1 MESNTTKSDKRIP
14 IAIVGLEKAGK
25 TTLAKRI
32 QTGEFIKTITPTH
45 GLDIES
51 IEIKGNLFQLFDLG
65 GQIAFRELF
74 WQTYVQLSLGI
85 IFVIDSSDTAILD
98 QVVEWFWKCL
108 EWNPTAP
115 LLILANK
122 SDLAHTELDELILKI
137 KLDQL
142 PKQNSQRSF
151 RIFEVSTKTGANIDE
166 AMAWFTEKLIPLLEK
181 KKVRLLSLYLYLP
194 TGIPIASHRF
204 TTRSLDDFDEDMVPG
219 FLHALD
225 QFASGVIG
233 ASEGLNSISTEHGR
247 IITVKREGVMCAIVT
262 DKKSDPITS
271 RVIAESFLNYV
282 EATFSKDIS
291 VFRKEGR
298 LHFPKNLILDF
309 LEQEFSH
316 NITF

>member
-1 MESNTTKSDKRIP
+1 MK
-14 IAIVGLEKAGK
+14 
-25 TTLAKRI
+25 
-32 QTGEFIKTITPTH
+32 
-45 GLDIES
+45 
-51 IEIKGNLFQLFDLG
+51 
-65 GQIAFRELF
+65 
-74 WQTYVQLSLGI
+74 LSLGI
-85 IFVIDSSDTAILD
+85 IFVIDSSDTTTLD
-98 QVVEWFWKCL
+98 QVIEWFWKCL

-122 SDLAHTELDELILKI
+122 SDLAHTELDELITNI

-181 KKVRLLSLYLYLP
+181 KKVRLIGLYLYLP

-204 TTRSLDDFDEDMVPG
+204 TSQSLEDFDEDMVPG

-233 ASEGLNSISTEHGR
+233 ANEGLNSISTEHGR

-271 RVIAESFLNYV
+271 RVIAESFLTYV

-309 LEQEFSH
+309 LKQEFSH